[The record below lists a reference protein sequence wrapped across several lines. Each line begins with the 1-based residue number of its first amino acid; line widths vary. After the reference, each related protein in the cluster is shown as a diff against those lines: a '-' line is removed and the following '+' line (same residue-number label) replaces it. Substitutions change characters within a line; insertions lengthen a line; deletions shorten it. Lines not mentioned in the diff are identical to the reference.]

1 MGNRMH
7 TLKRSSQQGYWTVAI
22 VRSSLAALSL
32 LGLSLPMTYFAAL
45 AQRFDLSGGGA
56 FYSTDTT
63 AASALADDAARVVGA
78 IGDGMFS
85 IIRKAST
92 AACRS

>member
-1 MGNRMH
+1 MY
-7 TLKRSSQQGYWTVAI
+7 TLKRSSQQGYRTVAI
-22 VRSSLAALSL
+22 VRSSCFQFTRPEPSDDLLRGAGAA
-32 LGLSLPMTYFAAL
+32 
-45 AQRFDLSGGGA
+45 FDLSGGGA

-78 IGDGMFS
+78 IGDGIFS

-92 AACRS
+92 AARRS